1 MKPGQIKALRKQLG
15 LTQSALAEILGV
27 NRMAV
32 THWETGIRKPSRM
45 AVHFIKHLLED
56 RKAQERAEDKFT
68 TKKGEGF
75 RS

>member
-32 THWETGIRKPSRM
+32 THWECGIRKPSRM
-45 AVHFIKHLLED
+45 AVRFMELLLKLHEQGFVKHGD
-56 RKAQERAEDKFT
+56 GK
-68 TKKGEGF
+68 
-75 RS
+75 